1 MAWDPAAYLG
11 FSEERTRP
19 AADLLAR
26 VPVEAPGRVVDLG
39 CGPGNSTALLVARWP
54 EAEVDGLDASPEM
67 LERAAA
73 SGVRARWVRGDLAS
87 WAAPGR
93 YDVAFSNAALQWLP
107 DHAALLPRLA
117 ASVRPGGALA
127 FQVPRNMDAP
137 SHALMREVAA
147 TEPWADRL
155 RDVRE
160 VSVLRPEDYHRILAP
175 FARRLDIWEAE
186 YLHVLEGKDA
196 VLAWVRG
203 TGLRP
208 FLDRL
213 GADDRDGFVALYAER
228 LREAYPREADGLTLF
243 PFRRLFAVARL

>member
-11 FSEERTRP
+11 FSDERTRP

-87 WAAPGR
+87 WAPPGR
-93 YDVAFSNAALQWLP
+93 YDVAFSNATLQWLP
-107 DHAALLPRLA
+107 DHATLLRRLVGA
-117 ASVRPGGALA
+117 VRAGGALA

-147 TEPWADRL
+147 AGPWADRL
-155 RDVRE
+155 RGVRE
-160 VSVLRPEDYHRILAP
+160 VAVLGPEDYHRILAP
-175 FARRLDIWEAE
+175 LARGLDIWETE
-186 YLHVLEGKDA
+186 YLHALEGEDA

-213 GADDRDGFVALYAER
+213 EGAERERFVALYAER
-228 LREAYPREADGLTLF
+228 LREAYPREPDGPTLF